1 MYHAI
6 ISFDPDLREIVKK
19 WKIDP
24 LEICRGMFG
33 RYCFDIKI
41 DLEFEQQN
49 VIDLIS
55 DIEWK
60 KVHLS

>member
-1 MYHAI
+1 
-6 ISFDPDLREIVKK
+6 
-19 WKIDP
+19 
-24 LEICRGMFG
+24 MFG